1 MMSRLIIFPGQ
12 GAQYGGMAKDLYEQ
26 NDKARAILDEIFSY
40 VDFDLKEIMFSE
52 DDSRLNDTKY
62 TQPALFAHSLAV
74 LAATGLKGDY
84 LLGHSLGELPAL
96 VHAGVVTLKDGV
108 RLVATRGEL
117 MSRADSG
124 AMAAVIGMGFKD
136 LEEACISASDGNTK
150 VVPANINA
158 PDQVVV
164 SGDKEAVD
172 RFKELA
178 KERGARRIIPL
189 KVSGAFHS
197 HLMEPARLQFKEFT
211 EQITFQDAKIPVI
224 QNVSAKAETEAGVI
238 KHQFVE
244 QITHPVR
251 FVECVE
257 TAAEL
262 GVTEAI
268 EVGPKK
274 VQSGLV
280 RKITKEIATS
290 NIDTFEQA
298 EVFLNE

>member
-1 MMSRLIIFPGQ
+1 MSKLIIFPGQ

-26 NDKARAILDEIFSY
+26 NDKARAVLDEIFSY
-40 VDFDLKEIMFSE
+40 TDFDLKEIMFSE
-52 DDSRLNDTKY
+52 DDDRLNDTKY

-96 VHAGVVTLKDGV
+96 VHAGTVSLKDGV
-108 RLVATRGEL
+108 KLVTRRGEL
-117 MSRADSG
+117 MSQADSG

-136 LEEACISASDGNTK
+136 LEDVCSIASEGDSK
-150 VVPANINA
+150 VAAANINA

-164 SGDKEAVD
+164 SGDTEAVD
-172 RFKELA
+172 RFKALA

-197 HLMEPARLQFKEFT
+197 HLMEPARAEFKTFT
-211 EQITFQDAKIPVI
+211 ETIEFKDANIPVI
-224 QNVSAKAETEAGVI
+224 QNVSAKAETDAATI

-257 TAAEL
+257 TAASL
-262 GVTEAI
+262 GVTEAV

-280 RKITKEIATS
+280 RKITKEISTS

-298 EVFLNE
+298 EGFLNE

>member
-26 NDKARAILDEIFSY
+26 NDKARAVLDEIFSY

-224 QNVSAKAETEAGVI
+224 QNVSANAETEAGVI

>member
-26 NDKARAILDEIFSY
+26 NDKARAVLDEIFSY

-117 MSRADSG
+117 MSCADSG

-224 QNVSAKAETEAGVI
+224 QNVSANAETEAGVI

-262 GVTEAI
+262 GVNEAI

>member
-26 NDKARAILDEIFSY
+26 NDKACAVLDEIFSY

-52 DDSRLNDTKY
+52 DDARLNDTKY

-136 LEEACISASDGNTK
+136 LEEACISASDGKTK

-197 HLMEPARLQFKEFT
+197 HLMEPARLQFREFT

>member
-1 MMSRLIIFPGQ
+1 MSRLIIFPGQ
-12 GAQYGGMAKDLYEQ
+12 GAQYGGMAKDLYM
-26 NDKARAILDEIFSY
+26 NNAKAKAVLDEIFSY
-40 VDFDLKEIMFSE
+40 VDFDLKEIMFAEE
-52 DDSRLNDTKY
+52 DARLNDTQY

-74 LAATGLKGDY
+74 LAATELTGDY

-96 VHAGVVTLKDGV
+96 VHAGVVSLEDGV
-108 RLVATRGEL
+108 KLVATRGEL
-117 MSRADSG
+117 MSKADSG

-136 LEEACISASDGNTK
+136 LEEACVSASDDQSK

-164 SGDKEAVD
+164 SGDTDAVE

-197 HLMEPARLQFKEFT
+197 HLMEPARVEFKSFVDT
-211 EQITFQDAKIPVI
+211 IDFNDAEIPVI
-224 QNVSAKAETEAGVI
+224 QNVSAQAETDADTI

-280 RKITKEIATS
+280 RKITKEISTS

>member
-1 MMSRLIIFPGQ
+1 MSKLIIFPGQ

-26 NDKARAILDEIFSY
+26 NDKARAVLDEIFSY
-40 VDFDLKEIMFSE
+40 TDFDLKEIMFSE
-52 DDSRLNDTKY
+52 DDDRLNDTKY

-96 VHAGVVTLKDGV
+96 VHAGTVSLKDGV
-108 RLVATRGEL
+108 KLVTRRGEL
-117 MSRADSG
+117 MSQADSG

-136 LEEACISASDGNTK
+136 LEDVCSIASEGDSK
-150 VVPANINA
+150 VAPANINA

-164 SGDKEAVD
+164 SGDTEAVD
-172 RFKELA
+172 RFKALA

-197 HLMEPARLQFKEFT
+197 HLMEPARAEFKTFT
-211 EQITFQDAKIPVI
+211 ETIEFKDANIPVI
-224 QNVSAKAETEAGVI
+224 QNVSAKAETDAATI

-257 TAAEL
+257 TAASL
-262 GVTEAI
+262 GVTEAV

-280 RKITKEIATS
+280 RKITKEISTS

-298 EVFLNE
+298 EGFLNE

>member
-1 MMSRLIIFPGQ
+1 MSKLVIFPGQ
-12 GAQYGGMAKDLYEQ
+12 GAQYAGMAKDLYDNNE
-26 NDKARAILDEIFSY
+26 KARQLLDEIFEHASG
-40 VDFDLKEIMFSE
+40 DLKTIMFEE
-52 DDSRLNDTKY
+52 DERLNDTRY

-74 LAATGLKGDY
+74 LATTGIKGDY

-96 VHAGVVTLKDGV
+96 VHAGVVSLSDGV
-108 RLVATRGEL
+108 RLVEKRGAL
-117 MSRADSG
+117 MSETKSG
-124 AMAAVIGMGFKD
+124 AMAAVIGMEIKD
-136 LEEACISASDGNTK
+136 LEALCEK
-150 VVPANINA
+150 VSTDEEKVTPANINA

-164 SGDKEAVD
+164 SGDIEAVE

-178 KERGARRIIPL
+178 KEWGARRGIPL

-197 HLMEPARLQFKEFT
+197 HLMKDAKLQFKEFVDT
-211 EQITFQDAKIPVI
+211 VDFKDAEIPVI
-224 QNVSAKAETEAGVI
+224 QNVSAESETNSATI
-238 KHQFVE
+238 KRNFVE

-257 TAAEL
+257 KAVEL
-262 GVTEAI
+262 GVTESI

-280 RKITKEIATS
+280 RKITKEIETS
-290 NIDTFEQA
+290 HIDTIEQV

>member
-26 NDKARAILDEIFSY
+26 NDKARAVLDEIFSY

-96 VHAGVVTLKDGV
+96 VHAGVVSLKDGV

-124 AMAAVIGMGFKD
+124 VMAAVIGMGFKD
-136 LEEACISASDGNTK
+136 LEEACISASDGHTK

-158 PDQVVV
+158 PAQVVV

-172 RFKELA
+172 RLKELA
-178 KERGARRIIPL
+178 KGRGARRIIPL

-224 QNVSAKAETEAGVI
+224 QNVSANAETEAGVI

>member
-26 NDKARAILDEIFSY
+26 NDKARAVLDEIFSY
-40 VDFDLKEIMFSE
+40 VDFDLKEIMLSE

-224 QNVSAKAETEAGVI
+224 QNVSANAETEAGVI